1 MGNRRWRLQAEQIL
15 NPVKFFIL
23 DLFSSQMPLE
33 RNEFL
38 FWFGFLQIWS
48 FKKYCEIFNK

>member
-1 MGNRRWRLQAEQIL
+1 MWNSGWRLQAEQIL

-23 DLFSSQMPLE
+23 DIF
-33 RNEFL
+33 FL
-38 FWFGFLQIWS
+38 SNAFREEWIFFFFLWLWS